1 MISSGWK
8 RKPLSKVFSEN
19 NKEVFAR
26 RSKAKFLRQVEGVRI
41 GRLRPYRRKE
51 FQQQQQ
57 PQLHQQ
63 DLVKEVKKQL
73 EEEQVGCKP
82 MSLS

>member
-41 GRLRPYRRKE
+41 GSLRPYRRKE

-57 PQLHQQ
+57 PQLQQQ